1 MRLSL
6 LLTAFL
12 LASCSIQAP
21 VSHPE
26 TNLPPEY
33 KESGIWKHARPL
45 AHVPRGEWWS
55 IFHDRELDSLIRR
68 VNVSNQ
74 SLKSA
79 VANAEQAAALIK
91 AAKLAFLPT
100 LDADASAIRS
110 SGSSSGTT
118 TSRVRTQ
125 QTIGAS
131 LSWEIDLWGR
141 LLHIARATTA
151 DAEAA
156 AADVESLKLSLQAQT
171 AQTYFSLRAVDAQRD
186 LLETQIG
193 SYQKSLELTRN
204 RYAQGVASRGDVAQ
218 AETQLASTQAAAVD
232 LKLQRA
238 TLEHALAVLVGVPP
252 SALSLPEQAL
262 ASRTPGVSPGAP
274 SRLLERRP
282 DIAAAERRVAA
293 ANERIGAARA
303 AFFPSLTLDASG
315 GWRGTSGLFTA
326 PTRFWSLG
334 PTLAAPLFDRGQRL
348 AEKARADAAYDG
360 TVADYRQT
368 VLTAMQETEDALAGL
383 RLLAQQA
390 DAQDRAVRA
399 ARESERIALNQ
410 YKAGTVSYLNVAV
423 VQAAA
428 LNAERTSIDLQA
440 RRLNSAVALVKA
452 LGGGW

>member
-26 TNLPPEY
+26 TNLPADY

-74 SLKSA
+74 SLRSA
-79 VANAEQAAALIK
+79 VANAEQAAALVK

-118 TSRVRTQ
+118 TSRVRNQ
-125 QTIGAS
+125 QSIGAS

-141 LLHIARATTA
+141 LLHLARATTA

-193 SYQKSLELTRN
+193 SYQKSLDLTRN

-218 AETQLASTQAAAVD
+218 AETQLASTQASAVD

-252 SALSLPEQAL
+252 SALSLPERTL
-262 ASRTPGVSPGAP
+262 ARRTPGVSPGAP
-274 SRLLERRP
+274 SQLLERRP

-303 AFFPSLTLDASG
+303 AFFPSLTLDAEG
-315 GWRGTSGLFTA
+315 GWRGTSGLLAA

-428 LNAERTSIDLQA
+428 LNAERASIELQA
-440 RRLNSAVALVKA
+440 HRLNAAVALVKA